1 MSKEK
6 ELFGFYLSY
15 HPVTKY
21 KDIYKV
27 INLNDLKIYYNKV
40 VDTIVLVE
48 KIKLHTDKNNNKMAF
63 ISGSDEISS
72 CDYVIFS
79 EVFSTISNVKKS
91 DIILVRGR
99 VDKKE
104 NFQIIAQKAKIIV

>member
-21 KDIYKV
+21 KDTYKV

-63 ISGSDEISS
+63 ISGSDEIAS
-72 CDYVIFS
+72 CDYIIFS
-79 EVFSTISNVKKS
+79 EVFNTISNVKKG
-91 DIILVRGR
+91 DILLVRGR